1 MSKMTIVGADGRPK
15 YELDD
20 SNNLADVS
28 AHCSCPEEH
37 RPEQRDGEQRVCLI
51 CGLKIK

>member
-1 MSKMTIVGADGRPK
+1 MSKMTIVGQDGKPK

-20 SNNLADVS
+20 VNNIVDV
-28 AHCSCPEEH
+28 AGSCACTGEH